1 MHLFEYLLDV
11 EEDLDLLDLTAAVN
25 KVYGVNIE
33 TEIQFYKNK
42 LNEANS
48 KVEELEELVGKLRY
62 NKSTQLARIKFID
75 SNLSLQKIEL

>member
-25 KVYGVNIE
+25 KVDGVNNE
-33 TEIQFYKNK
+33 TEIKFYKNK